1 MKTEIQEKLE
11 TFARKRTIPYCSS
24 DHIECPTGRCPKC
37 FSDDLMTLHRGYG
50 PDWGLETAIREIISE
65 ELTPINTDEIF
76 EELIRDIYPETTTIG
91 YLTYDTATAL
101 RELDPV
107 AWDLA
112 KSEHIDSLESDEQV
126 ISLDGGCTH
135 FWTHDL
141 ETLLEHE

>member
-1 MKTEIQEKLE
+1 MLSIASIVVTRS
-11 TFARKRTIPYCSS
+11 F
-24 DHIECPTGRCPKC
+24 EC
-37 FSDDLMTLHRGYG
+37 G

-112 KSEHIDSLESDEQV
+112 KSEHIDSLESDEQI
-126 ISLDGGCTH
+126 ISFDGGCTH

-141 ETLLEHE
+141 EALLEHE